1 MAAASEAGESM
12 SRSSD
17 TARDA
22 EARIYPVILSG
33 GAGTR
38 LWPLSRPDMPKQF
51 LRLLGSATMMQETVA
66 RTGDRAGFASPLVVS
81 GVRHVELVARQI
93 REAGS
98 EPSAIFLEPEGR
110 NTAGAIA
117 LAAYWL
123 AERDPEALM
132 LVMPSDH
139 AIADVESFH
148 RAIAR
153 ACRAARKGLLVT
165 FGIRAAHPE
174 TGYGYIEV
182 GDALPDEP
190 GVHHVAAFVEKPP
203 LETARVLIETGRH
216 CWNGGIFL
224 FSASTYIAELERLAP
239 EVAQACGA
247 AMQAACDDGD
257 YVLPDAAAFSACPGI
272 SIDYAIMEK
281 TDRAAVV
288 PVDMGWSDVG
298 SWQAL
303 WALKERDGQDSIC
316 EGAAV
321 DMDGHGNL
329 VIVDGGP
336 PVGTM
341 GMRDCVIVSTADGV
355 LVMPRER
362 SADIRALAEA
372 MLRRPE
378 G

>member
-1 MAAASEAGESM
+1 MSENDAANG
-12 SRSSD
+12 
-17 TARDA
+17 A
-22 EARIYPVILSG
+22 EALIYPIILSG

-38 LWPLSRPDMPKQF
+38 LWPLSRPETPKQF
-51 LRLLGSATMMQETVA
+51 LTLLGPATMMQETVA
-66 RTGDRAGFASPLVVS
+66 RTTGRAGFAPPLVVS
-81 GVRHVELVARQI
+81 GERHVALVARQI

-98 EPSAIFLEPEGR
+98 EPAAIFLEPEGR

-123 AERDPEALM
+123 AGRDAEALM

-148 RAIAR
+148 RAIAV
-153 ACRAARKGLLVT
+153 ACPAARSGRLVT
-165 FGIRAAHPE
+165 FGIRPTHAE

-182 GDALPDEP
+182 GDAVADVP

-203 LETARVLIETGRH
+203 LETARDLIGTGRH

-224 FSASTYIAELERLAP
+224 FSARAYIAELERLAP
-239 EVAQACGA
+239 EVADACRA
-247 AMQAACDDGD
+247 AMSGARDDGA
-257 YVLPDAAAFSACPGI
+257 YIRPDAIAFGACPSI

-281 TDRAAVV
+281 TGDAVVV

-298 SWQAL
+298 SWEAL
-303 WALKERDGQDSIC
+303 WMLRDRNGQDSIC
-316 EGAAV
+316 DGAAI
-321 DMDGHGNL
+321 DMDGRGNL

-341 GMRDCVIVSTADGV
+341 GMRDCVIVSTAAGV

-372 MLRRPE
+372 MLKRTD
-378 G
+378 GT

>member
-1 MAAASEAGESM
+1 M
-12 SRSSD
+12 SQND
-17 TARDA
+17 AMQGA
-22 EARIYPVILSG
+22 EALIYPVILSG

-38 LWPLSRPDMPKQF
+38 LWPLSRPDTPKQF
-51 LRLLGSATMMQETVA
+51 LTLLGTRTMMQETVA
-66 RTGDRAGFASPLVVS
+66 RTADRAGFAAPLVVS
-81 GVRHVELVARQI
+81 GERHVALVARQI

-98 EPSAIFLEPEGR
+98 EAAAIFLEPEGR

-123 AERDPEALM
+123 AERDAEALM

-148 RAIAR
+148 RAIA
-153 ACRAARKGLLVT
+153 AARPAAEAGRLVT
-165 FGIRAAHPE
+165 FGIRPTHAE

-182 GDALPDEP
+182 GGALPDMRD
-190 GVHHVAAFVEKPP
+190 VHHVVAFVEKPP
-203 LETARVLIETGRH
+203 LEKARALIGTGRH

-224 FSASTYIAELERLAP
+224 FSARAYVAELERLAP
-239 EVAQACGA
+239 DVADACRA
-247 AMQAACDDGD
+247 ATRAAQDDGD
-257 YVLPDAAAFSACPGI
+257 YIRPDAAAFAACPSI

-316 EGAAV
+316 EGAAI

-341 GMRDCVIVSTADGV
+341 GMRDCVIVSTASGV

-362 SADIRALAEA
+362 SGDIRALAEA
-372 MLRRPE
+372 MLKRLGE
-378 G
+378 S

>member
-1 MAAASEAGESM
+1 MSESDAAIGAKAL
-12 SRSSD
+12 
-17 TARDA
+17 
-22 EARIYPVILSG
+22 IYPVILSG

-38 LWPLSRPDMPKQF
+38 LWPLSRPDTPKQF
-51 LRLLGSATMMQETVA
+51 LTLLGPGTMMQETVA
-66 RTGDRAGFASPLVVS
+66 RATGRAGFAPPLVVS
-81 GVRHVELVARQI
+81 GERHVTLVAQQI

-98 EPSAIFLEPEGR
+98 EPAAIFLEPEGR

-123 AERDPEALM
+123 AERDAEALM

-148 RAIAR
+148 RAIA
-153 ACRAARKGLLVT
+153 AARPAALGGRLVT
-165 FGIRAAHPE
+165 FGIRPTHAE

-182 GDALPDEP
+182 GDALAGMA

-203 LETARVLIETGRH
+203 LETARTLIGTGRH

-224 FSASTYIAELERLAP
+224 FSARAYAQELERLAP
-239 EVAQACGA
+239 EVADACRA
-247 AMQAACDDGD
+247 AMRAARDDGD
-257 YVLPDAAAFSACPGI
+257 YIRPDAAAFAACPGI

-303 WALKERDGQDSIC
+303 WALKDRNGQDSIC
-316 EGAAV
+316 EGAAI

-329 VIVDGGP
+329 IIVDDGP
-336 PVGTM
+336 PVGAM
-341 GMRDCVIVSTADGV
+341 GMRDCVIISTAAGI

-362 SADIRALAEA
+362 SADIRALADA
-372 MLRRPE
+372 MLKRAEE